1 MTNAGFWRILFVGDE
16 AYLSANTERNFVM
29 NGIASTRERAP
40 ALNAIVL
47 QRLEGLVALGFG
59 VIAYAS
65 LGQSWLVFAVLFL
78 APDLFMLGYLLSAR
92 IGAMSYNLGHTYVA
106 PALLALL
113 GFLVGPLAFG
123 LAAIWVA
130 HIGFD
135 RMLGYGLKLN
145 GGFEQTHLGLIGK
158 ARRK

>member
-1 MTNAGFWRILFVGDE
+1 MT
-16 AYLSANTERNFVM
+16 S
-29 NGIASTRERAP
+29 IASNRDRSF

-47 QRLEGLVALGFG
+47 QRLEGLAALGFG
-59 VIAYAS
+59 VVAYAL
-65 LGQSWLVFAVLFL
+65 LGQSWLVFGLLFL
-78 APDLFMLGYLLSAR
+78 APDLFMLGYLRSAR
-92 IGAMSYNLGHTYVA
+92 IGAMTYNLGHTYVA
-106 PALLALL
+106 PALLALT
-113 GFLVGPLAFG
+113 GFVFGPVTFG

-135 RMLGYGLKLN
+135 RLLGYGLKLN

>member
-1 MTNAGFWRILFVGDE
+1 
-16 AYLSANTERNFVM
+16 M

-47 QRLEGLVALGFG
+47 QRVEGLVALGFG

-78 APDLFMLGYLLSAR
+78 APDLFMLGYLRSAR
-92 IGAMSYNLGHTYVA
+92 IGAMSYNFGHTYVA

>member
-1 MTNAGFWRILFVGDE
+1 MNSLA
-16 AYLSANTERNFVM
+16 SAAPKNF
-29 NGIASTRERAP
+29 

-47 QRLEGLVALGFG
+47 QRLEGLAALVFG
-59 VIAYAS
+59 VAAYAW
-65 LGQSWLVFAVLFL
+65 LDQSWLVFGLLFL
-78 APDLFMLGYLLSAR
+78 APDLFMLGYLRSAPV
-92 IGAMSYNLGHTYVA
+92 GAMTYNLGHTYVA

-113 GFLVGPLAFG
+113 GLLVGPVAFG

-158 ARRK
+158 AKRN